1 MVRSLYN
8 ENNELITTVYIE
20 ENQKFR
26 IDSDIQVEKSF
37 SLLKANAKV
46 DPKDLTYKVF
56 DESFATVTKD
66 SKGKP
71 VSPAKPFVERFGPQ

>member
-1 MVRSLYN
+1 MKID
-8 ENNELITTVYIE
+8 ELITTVYIE

-46 DPKDLTYKVF
+46 DPKDLTY
-56 DESFATVTKD
+56 D
-66 SKGKP
+66 SI
-71 VSPAKPFVERFGPQ
+71 